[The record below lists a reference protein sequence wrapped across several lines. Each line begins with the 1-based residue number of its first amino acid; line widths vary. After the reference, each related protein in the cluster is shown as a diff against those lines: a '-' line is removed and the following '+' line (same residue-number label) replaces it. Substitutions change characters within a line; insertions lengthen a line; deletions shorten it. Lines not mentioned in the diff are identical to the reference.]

1 MALDR
6 PGAAA
11 TVARMVRARRAG
23 WQWVLAGL
31 VSAATAGCGYRFTPR
46 GGALPENVH
55 AVCAPLFQNRT
66 AEPGLETLFT
76 QSLREQLVRA
86 GTLAHEGCEARIEG
100 EVQWVGSGP
109 TIVTQAVLNE
119 QGNVIKGAQ
128 LASYRASASVL
139 LRLKKDERVL
149 SETVVTGAEDFLPG
163 GDVVDAE
170 TNRQAALRR
179 LTEALMREGYD
190 RLASTW

>member
-1 MALDR
+1 MLDPR
-6 PGAAA
+6 TPAA
-11 TVARMVRARRAG
+11 TVRRMVRARAAR
-23 WQWVLAGL
+23 WQLILAVGTVGL
-31 VSAATAGCGYRFTPR
+31 AGCGYRFTPR
-46 GGALPENVH
+46 GGALPEGVR

-86 GTLAHEGCEARIEG
+86 GTLANAGCEARIEG

-109 TIVTQAVLNE
+109 TIVTQAVVDEEGRTLKNP
-119 QGNVIKGAQ
+119 Q
-128 LASYRASASVL
+128 LASYRASASAL
-139 LRLKKDERVL
+139 LRLKKDDRVL

-163 GDVVDAE
+163 GDVVEAE

-179 LTEALMREGYD
+179 LTETLMREGYD
-190 RLASTW
+190 RLASSW

>member
-1 MALDR
+1 
-6 PGAAA
+6 
-11 TVARMVRARRAG
+11 MVRARRAG
-23 WQWVLAGL
+23 WQQWVIAGL
-31 VSAATAGCGYRFTPR
+31 VGAATAGCGYRFTPR
-46 GGALPENVH
+46 GGALPENLH
-55 AVCAPLFQNRT
+55 SVCAPLFQNRT

-86 GTLAHEGCEARIEG
+86 GTLAHQGCEARIEG

-109 TIVTQAVLNE
+109 TIVTQAVLDPD
-119 QGNVIKGAQ
+119 GNLRKGPQ
-128 LASYRASASVL
+128 LASYRASATVL

>member
-1 MALDR
+1 
-6 PGAAA
+6 
-11 TVARMVRARRAG
+11 MVRMERTRGRRAG
-23 WQWVLAGL
+23 WIGITAGVGLALG
-31 VSAATAGCGYRFTPR
+31 GCGYRFTPR
-46 GGALPENVH
+46 GGALPENVR

-86 GTLAHEGCEARIEG
+86 GTLAHQGCEARIEG

-109 TIVTQAVLNE
+109 TIVTQAVLAEDGSVRKNP
-119 QGNVIKGAQ
+119 Q
-128 LASYRASASVL
+128 LASYRASATAV
-139 LRLKKDERVL
+139 LRLRKDERVL
-149 SETVVTGAEDFLPG
+149 SETVVTGMEDFLPG
-163 GDVVDAE
+163 GDVVEAE

-190 RLASTW
+190 RLASSW